1 MAADFDRTR
10 AAYFAGLCMLL
21 AGIAYLDHLTIHEID
36 LSIFYLLPVGLA
48 AWRLGIVWGRSA
60 AFLAVASW
68 GVADWLDDY
77 VYKLPWGVYWAS
89 VNHAVFFLAVAEVT
103 GRLRL
108 AYEMIERSAFCD
120 AL

>member
-68 GVADWLDDY
+68 GWLIGWMTMFISCHGAY
-77 VYKLPWGVYWAS
+77 IGLP
-89 VNHAVFFLAVAEVT
+89 
-103 GRLRL
+103 
-108 AYEMIERSAFCD
+108 
-120 AL
+120 